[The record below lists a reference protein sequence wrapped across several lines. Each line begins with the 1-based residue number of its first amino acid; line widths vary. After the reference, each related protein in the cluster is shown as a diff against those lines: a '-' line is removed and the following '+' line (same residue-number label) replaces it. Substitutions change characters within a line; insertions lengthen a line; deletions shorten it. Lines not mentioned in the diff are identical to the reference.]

1 MKENNII
8 KAKIITIGDELL
20 LGQVV
25 NTNASWLGEQL
36 NLNGFQLE
44 SVLTIGDGEKDIIN
58 ALYSCSDTNIVI
70 ITGGLGP
77 TADDITKPTLCKFFD
92 TELVLNDDALENINE
107 IFKLGGYVMT
117 ERNKLL

>member
-1 MKENNII
+1 MKENNFV

-36 NLNGFQLE
+36 NLNGFQLV
-44 SVLTIGDGEKDIIN
+44 SVLTIGDGEKDILEALN
-58 ALYSCSDTNIVI
+58 ACSDVDIVF

-77 TADDITKPTLCKFFD
+77 TADDVTKPTLCKYFN
-92 TELVLNDDALENINE
+92 TELALNEDALENINE
-107 IFKLGGYVMT
+107 IFSNHIVF
-117 ERNKLL
+117 

>member
-1 MKENNII
+1 MKENNSI

-44 SVLTIGDGEKDIIN
+44 SVLIVGDGEKDIMK
-58 ALYSCSDTNIVI
+58 ALCSCQDTNIVI

-92 TELVLNDDALENINE
+92 TELILNNDALENINE
-107 IFKLGGYVMT
+107 IFKLA
-117 ERNKLL
+117 L